1 MTSHPRRVC
10 SVELPT
16 RDSFHEG
23 AASIGIVGL
32 GYVGTPLLVALRRC
46 FPVYGYDRDAH
57 RVRDL
62 RHGADQTRSSGPEE
76 LRSASRRLT
85 TDASV
90 LRRCRFIIITIPT
103 PVTADCAPDL
113 DPLKDAARTVGEHLV
128 PGAVV
133 VVESTVYPG
142 VTEDVVGPILSRRSG
157 LKAGEDFH
165 LGYSPERMNPGD
177 RKHSLAAIPKV
188 VAGDSP
194 AVTELMA
201 AIYGAVAG
209 GVHRAASIKT
219 AEAAKVLENTQRDLN
234 IALINEAAMIFDRL
248 GVDTQEVIRTASTK
262 WNFVPV
268 QPGLVGG
275 HCIATDPYYLAHVAE
290 QNGHMPHLIRAGRR
304 VNDAV
309 GHYVAERTAEL
320 IRSNRGQV
328 EGARALVLG
337 FTFKEDVPD
346 TRNTRVADI
355 VGALEAR
362 RIECSVFEPEADPC
376 AVRELYGLNLLD
388 QAERNAPYDAVVA
401 AVKHRG
407 FASRFP
413 VPALRAL
420 AVPERPVLMDVKWA
434 YDRGESE
441 AAGFT
446 YWRL

>member
-1 MTSHPRRVC
+1 MD
-10 SVELPT
+10 LPT
-16 RDSFHEG
+16 EDSFHKG
-23 AASIGIVGL
+23 TASIGVVGL
-32 GYVGTPLLVALRRC
+32 GYIGTPLLVALRRC
-46 FPVYGYDRDAH
+46 FSVYGYDRDAH
-57 RVRDL
+57 RVREL
-62 RHGADQTRSSGPEE
+62 RHGADWTRSSRPEE
-76 LRSASRRLT
+76 LRSVSRYVT

-90 LRRCRFIIITIPT
+90 LRRCRFIIITVPT
-103 PVTADCAPDL
+103 PTKADCAPDL
-113 DPLKDAARTVGEHLV
+113 DPLKDAARTVGEHLA
-128 PGAVV
+128 PGTAI

-157 LKAGEDFH
+157 LKAGEAFH

-177 RKHSLAAIPKV
+177 RKHSLEAIPKV

-201 AIYGAVAG
+201 AIYGTVAG

-234 IALINEAAMIFDRL
+234 IALINEAAMIFHRL

-275 HCIATDPYYLAHVAE
+275 HCVATDPYYLAHVAE
-290 QNGHMPHLIRAGRR
+290 QNGCPPDLIRAGRQ

-309 GHYVAERTAEL
+309 GYYVAERTAEL
-320 IRSNRGQV
+320 IRSNREGRA

-346 TRNTRVADI
+346 TRNTRVADM
-355 VGALEAR
+355 VGALETR
-362 RIECSVFEPEADPC
+362 RIECSVFDPEADPG
-376 AVRELYGLNLLD
+376 AVREQYGLNLLA
-388 QAERNAPYDAVVA
+388 QAERNAPYDAVVL
-401 AVKHRG
+401 AVRHSV

-420 AVPERPVLMDVKWA
+420 AVPERPVLVDVKSA